1 MNMNWLTQFPDI
13 FKISINDSIDNA
25 INEIN
30 KNFEG
35 LFKVIK
41 DAVLGFLNGIGLII
55 NVIPW
60 WLLILIVFFLGW
72 KTSKKIH
79 KGILYAFSLFII
91 GVLGLWELMNL
102 TLAIVIVS
110 VLISLL
116 FGLPI
121 GILLSSSKRAFTIV
135 RPILDAMQTM
145 PSFVYLIP
153 AVMFFGLG
161 KVPAV
166 IATIIYAIPPV
177 IRLTCHAINQ
187 VDKEMI
193 EAAQSFG
200 STKMQLLL
208 KVKLPQALP
217 TIMTGVNQT
226 MMMAVSMVATCSMI
240 GAAGL
245 GEEVLIGINR
255 LEIGR
260 GFTAG
265 ISIVI
270 IAILMDRLTQGCFS
284 KKAPVLEE

>member
-1 MNMNWLTQFPDI
+1 MNTNWLAQFPDNFRI
-13 FKISINDSIDNA
+13 NINDSINNVVND
-25 INEIN
+25 IN

-41 DAVLGFLNGIGLII
+41 DGVLGLLDGIGAII
-55 NVIPW
+55 NIIPW

-72 KTSKKIH
+72 RTSKKIY
-79 KGILYAFSLFII
+79 KGIMYALSLSII
-91 GVLGLWELMNL
+91 GILGLWELMNL
-102 TLAIVIVS
+102 TLAIVIAS
-110 VLISLL
+110 VLISVL

-121 GILLSSSKRAFTIV
+121 GILLSSSKRAFAIV

-187 VDKEMI
+187 VDKEMV

-200 STKMQLLL
+200 STRTQLLL

-226 MMMAVSMVATCSMI
+226 MMMAVSMVVTCSMI

-265 ISIVI
+265 VSIVI

-284 KKAPVLEE
+284 KKASALEE

>member
-1 MNMNWLTQFPDI
+1 MNLNWLAQFPDNFRI
-13 FKISINDSIDNA
+13 NINDSINNVV
-25 INEIN
+25 NEIN

-41 DAVLGFLNGIGLII
+41 DGVLGLLDGIGAII
-55 NVIPW
+55 NIIPW

-72 KTSKKIH
+72 RTSKKIY
-79 KGILYAFSLFII
+79 KGIMYALSLSII
-91 GVLGLWELMNL
+91 GILGLWELMNL
-102 TLAIVIVS
+102 TLAIVIAS

-121 GILLSSSKRAFTIV
+121 GILLSSSKRAFAIV

-187 VDKEMI
+187 VDKEMV

-200 STKMQLLL
+200 STRTQLLL

-226 MMMAVSMVATCSMI
+226 MMMAVSMVVTCSMI

-265 ISIVI
+265 VSIVI

-284 KKAPVLEE
+284 KKASALEE

>member
-41 DAVLGFLNGIGLII
+41 DAVLGFLNGIGSII

-226 MMMAVSMVATCSMI
+226 MMMAVSMVVTCSMI

>member
-1 MNMNWLTQFPDI
+1 MIMNWLTQFPDI
-13 FKISINDSIDNA
+13 FKVSINDSIDNA

-35 LFKVIK
+35 FFKVIK
-41 DAVLGFLNGIGLII
+41 DAVLGFLNGIGSII

-116 FGLPI
+116 LGLPI

-187 VDKEMI
+187 VDQEMI

-226 MMMAVSMVATCSMI
+226 MMMAVSMVVTCSMI

-284 KKAPVLEE
+284 KKAPVMEE

>member
-1 MNMNWLTQFPDI
+1 MNMNWLTQFP
-13 FKISINDSIDNA
+13 FKININDSIDNA
-25 INEIN
+25 VNEIN

-41 DAVLGFLNGIGLII
+41 DAVLGFLDGIGAVI
-55 NVIPW
+55 NIIPW
-60 WLLILIVFFLGW
+60 WLLILVVFFLGW
-72 KTSKKIH
+72 RTSKKIY
-79 KGILYAFSLFII
+79 KGILYALSLSII
-91 GVLGLWELMNL
+91 GILGLWELMNL
-102 TLAIVIVS
+102 TLAIVIAS

-121 GILLSSSKRAFTIV
+121 GILLSSSKRAFAIA

-187 VDKEMI
+187 VDKEMV

-200 STKMQLLL
+200 STRMQLLL

-226 MMMAVSMVATCSMI
+226 MMMAVSMVVTCSMI

-265 ISIVI
+265 VSIVI
-270 IAILMDRLTQGCFS
+270 IAILMDRLTQSCFS
-284 KKAPVLEE
+284 KKASALEE

>member
-1 MNMNWLTQFPDI
+1 MIMNWLTQFPDI
-13 FKISINDSIDNA
+13 FKVSINDSIDNA

-35 LFKVIK
+35 FFKVIK
-41 DAVLGFLNGIGLII
+41 DAVLGFLNGIGSII

-187 VDKEMI
+187 VDQEMI

-200 STKMQLLL
+200 STKIQLLL

-226 MMMAVSMVATCSMI
+226 MMMAVSMVVTCSMI

-270 IAILMDRLTQGCFS
+270 IAILMDRLTQGCFN
-284 KKAPVLEE
+284 KKAPVMEE